1 MNLANKEIK
10 EAIALIETAIRKLKV
25 PPEELKRA
33 KSKLV
38 EYLKKHGV

>member
-1 MNLANKEIK
+1 MEIAHKEIK
-10 EAIALIETAIRKLKV
+10 EAIALIEVVIRKMKL

-38 EYLKKHGV
+38 EYLKKKA

>member
-1 MNLANKEIK
+1 MEISHKEVR
-10 EAIALIETAIRKLKV
+10 EAIALIESAIRRMKV

-38 EYLKKHGV
+38 EYLKKKA